1 MTTPSKPTRGVG
13 PVPDAEELKNE
24 NLHNFLTQVRKYLLE
39 VQIGR
44 VAALSGSGDGT
55 GGGTPAPAPVPGP
68 PGPPG
73 PPAPAPYIPDLT
85 PPPTPSGVS
94 VFGGV
99 NAVGITTDAPTFLM
113 GHGYARTLVYG
124 VTYPGT
130 GPLPTFSEAVKVH
143 EFVGDVGSFPAD
155 FAQQWHIW
163 LKWLTNDGVESVSP
177 SGGANGDI
185 ATTAVDVTGLIN
197 ALSGQIRES
206 ELFATLGDRIELIDG
221 PSTLAGS
228 VAARILAEAD
238 ARGTAITNEATIRQN
253 ADDALATT
261 ITTLTASTPANAELT
276 PRLFYDFDAGVD
288 GWTATAAAI
297 SSTGGLLSFIPT
309 ATNPRM
315 NRAFAAPDQFLGA
328 LATSVRAKVR
338 RVSGTGTWEGNCYY
352 TTAAHTSTGSFV
364 KTIQA
369 PASPGVW
376 NILEWDMANLTA
388 GGTDWLDNVI
398 EGIRIDLVGS
408 ESPASVWE
416 FDWIVVG
423 SPAVSPTLAALQ
435 IEQAVR
441 ASADA
446 AEALSRETLAVQLRG
461 SYTGNDLNLVS
472 SGFVFTERNARVTA
486 DSANAES
493 ISIVNA
499 RLNSGGD
506 IADSLVSVTTTANA
520 AASDASDAVAL
531 AETSASQ
538 ITQVQSRIGSESGM
552 ATAKAWDFLTSADG
566 WVGGGATVAASGG
579 GITWV
584 TTAAN
589 PSLSITFPTPD
600 RFLGAD
606 RDLIRARIRRS
617 GGTGTWEGR
626 LFYSTTTHGNSGSF
640 TKVIAAPADPD
651 AWNVLEWDMSAL
663 TAGGTD
669 WMVSTITGLRLDL
682 VSDAGS
688 TWRIDW
694 IASGS
699 KTTTPISAAVVQ
711 EISTR
716 ASQTGHLGALWTV
729 RMTVGNIAG
738 GFGLSGTSS
747 PDAGATIDFGVR
759 ANRFFIA
766 PPEGVSGV
774 GSILPFIVQTTPTTI
789 NGQAVPAG
797 VYIDTAF
804 IRDGT
809 IIGVKIGLATITE
822 AHILGKLSASIISAG
837 SIGVGDYIQS
847 TNFISGT
854 QGWRISGSGGFE
866 IRNTA
871 NNRIFHLGASGAN
884 PVLQIGSALQIL
896 ANGTAFFAGT
906 VNAAAGNFTGN
917 VNAATGTIG
926 GCIIDASGVRSSNY
940 VAGSAGWRI
949 HNNGTAEFDAAT
961 VRGNVTADTLNAA
974 SGTIGT
980 ITAGLLRDAAN
991 QTRINL
997 NATGSQDFLRAGGG
1011 LVRITADG
1019 DAYFT
1024 KVIASGTRSTNINLI
1039 FLEESEYVTREV
1051 VFMLDTGANIPWA
1064 QLYERTLS
1072 CRIGSMTAAYANSA
1086 PDGVFIGSVTVN
1098 ATVSVK
1104 TPFFAAN
1111 FQGPGQNPFGTG
1123 NQRPYLRLAFSLDNS
1138 ENLNLFRIT
1147 SINWTLD
1154 VIG

>member
-1 MTTPSKPTRGVG
+1 MTTPSKPTRGIG
-13 PVPDAEELKNE
+13 PVPEDLKNE
-24 NLHNFLTQVRKYLLE
+24 NLENFLTQVRKYLLE
-39 VQIGR
+39 IQAGR
-44 VAALSGSGDGT
+44 VAALSGSGSGT
-55 GGGTPAPAPVPGP
+55 GGGTPSPAPAPGP

-73 PPAPAPYIPDLT
+73 PPAPAPYVPDLT
-85 PPPTPSGVS
+85 PPPTPSGVA
-94 VFGGV
+94 VFGGPDW
-99 NAVGITTDAPTFLM
+99 VGITTDAPTFLM
-113 GHGYARTLVYG
+113 GHGYARTNVYG
-124 VTYPGT
+124 ARYTGT
-130 GPLPTFSEAVKVH
+130 GPLPTFGDALKVH
-143 EFVGDVGSFPAD
+143 EFVGEVGSFNAD
-155 FAQQWHIW
+155 FNEQWHVW
-163 LKWLTNDGVESVSP
+163 LKWITVDGVESVSP

-185 ATTAVDVTGLIN
+185 AETGQDVVGLLE
-197 ALSGQIRES
+197 ALTGQITES
-206 ELFATLGDRIELIDG
+206 QLYATLGSRIDLIDG
-221 PSTLAGS
+221 PSTLGGS

-253 ADDALATT
+253 ADDALATS

-288 GWTATAAAI
+288 GWTATAASI
-297 SSTGGLLSFIPT
+297 SSTGGLLTFAPT

-315 NRAFAAPDQFLGA
+315 NRTFAAPDQFLGA

-338 RVSGTGTWEGNCYY
+338 RVSGTGPWEGAVYY
-352 TTAAHTSTGSFV
+352 TTAAHTTTTGFAKIV
-364 KTIQA
+364 TP

-398 EGIRIDLVGS
+398 EGIRIDLVS
-408 ESPASVWE
+408 AETPASLWE
-416 FDWIVVG
+416 FDWIVIG

-435 IEQAVR
+435 IEQSVR
-441 ASADA
+441 ASADE

-461 SYTGNDLNLVS
+461 SYTGTDLNLVS

-486 DSANAES
+486 DSANASS
-493 ISIVNA
+493 ISLVNA
-499 RLNSGGD
+499 RLDSGGD

-520 AASDASDAVAL
+520 AASDAADAIAL

-538 ITQVQSRIGSESGM
+538 ITQVQSRLGSESGM
-552 ATAKAWDFLTSADG
+552 ATAVTWDFLTSTDG
-566 WVGGGATVAASGG
+566 WTAGAATISTAGGFL
-579 GITWV
+579 TWV
-584 TTAAN
+584 TTGTN
-589 PSLSITFPTPD
+589 PNLSRTFVIAE

-626 LFYSTTTHGNSGSF
+626 MFYSTAGHGNTGSF
-640 TKVIAAPADPD
+640 TKTITAPSEPD
-651 AWNVLEWDMSAL
+651 KWTIVEWDMSAL

-688 TWRIDW
+688 TWQIDW

-699 KTTTPISAAVVQ
+699 KTTTPLSAAVVQ

-716 ASQTGHLGALWTV
+716 VSQTGHLGALWTV

-747 PDAGATIDFGVR
+747 PEAGATIDFGIR

-774 GSILPFIVQTTPTTI
+774 GNIIPFAVQTVPTTTAA
-789 NGQAVPAG
+789 GEVLPAG
-797 VYIDTAF
+797 VYMDAAYVRNLDVVLGRFNTA
-804 IRDGT
+804 
-809 IIGVKIGLATITE
+809 LITN
-822 AHILGKLSASIISAG
+822 AMIVSLSATKITAG
-837 SIGVGDYIQS
+837 SLSVGNYIQS
-847 TNFISGT
+847 SNYVGGT
-854 QGWRISGSGGFE
+854 QGWRIDGGGGFE
-866 IRNTA
+866 VRNAA
-871 NNRIFHLGASGAN
+871 NNRILHLGASGAS
-884 PVLQIGSALQIL
+884 PVLQVGSALQIL

-926 GCIIDASGVRSSNY
+926 GCIIDANGVRSSNY
-940 VAGSAGWRI
+940 VAGSSGWRV

-1011 LVRITADG
+1011 AVRITADG
-1019 DAYFT
+1019 KAYFT
-1024 KVIASGTRSTNINLI
+1024 AILASGTHTFAGAQLVGV
-1039 FLEESEYVTREV
+1039 SEAV
-1051 VFMLDTGANIPWA
+1051 VYIDTGLNMDLGSFNEQSLSARVGEMRAATSFSPGAGTYIGTVFA
-1064 QLYERTLS
+1064 QPS
-1072 CRIGSMTAAYANSA
+1072 VAIGA
-1086 PDGVFIGSVTVN
+1086 PFFDGVAGE
-1098 ATVSVK
+1098 
-1104 TPFFAAN
+1104 
-1111 FQGPGQNPFGTG
+1111 GPGENPYGASQQRIFIRVVARLTG
-1123 NQRPYLRLAFSLDNS
+1123 ASGLMTSFA
-1138 ENLNLFRIT
+1138 LNYIQ
-1147 SINWTLD
+1147 WTLD
-1154 VIG
+1154 SIG